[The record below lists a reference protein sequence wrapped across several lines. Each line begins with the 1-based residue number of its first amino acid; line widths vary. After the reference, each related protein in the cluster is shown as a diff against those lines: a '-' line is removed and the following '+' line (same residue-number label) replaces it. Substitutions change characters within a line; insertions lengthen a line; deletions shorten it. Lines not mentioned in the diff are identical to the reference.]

1 MDAQVWVVCAYLL
14 VKCYKLFEAIVISLN
29 HEGNGISTEIHRY
42 ILCVF
47 MCIWVNICVDECT
60 GPLHTKS
67 ELMVHIATIG
77 FGQTTFSPGSKPF
90 LKILFEIYR
99 IFMFFR

>member
-1 MDAQVWVVCAYLL
+1 VDAQVWVSLCIFTCEVLL
-14 VKCYKLFEAIVISLN
+14 TFCSNCYFSN

-42 ILCVF
+42 VLCVF

-60 GPLHTKS
+60 GPLHTKTK
-67 ELMVHIATIG
+67 LMVHIETIG
-77 FGQTTFSPGSKPF
+77 FGQTTFSPGSKPL

-99 IFMFFR
+99 IFMSFR